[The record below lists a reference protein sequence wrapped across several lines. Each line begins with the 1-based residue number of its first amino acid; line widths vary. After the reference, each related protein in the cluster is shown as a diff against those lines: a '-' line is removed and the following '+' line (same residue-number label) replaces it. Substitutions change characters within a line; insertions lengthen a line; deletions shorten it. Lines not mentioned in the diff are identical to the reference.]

1 MATTQMQQ
9 VLDKMGLVYNLAE
22 KCKLEDAFFELV
34 DTELEFLANY
44 FRITKSQTVFISVIF
59 ALNYTGQKV
68 DMEDLN
74 RFFSSN
80 PMKLLKF
87 RNDFVDLY
95 EKGLLRK
102 SKSRFSS
109 LELTGTSE
117 KFYINN
123 LVVNS
128 IFKNE
133 PVPDVLI
140 DPEVFDDVFK
150 FLNHLNKLVFQRAGE
165 VISTKELFENAQNLI
180 ENNNQILLINRLQ
193 SVMASN
199 EEKVMFL
206 YTIWK
211 FLEGSEYISVERIY
225 KDIYD
230 EVSER
235 FIQIHLFIGQRNILV
250 KDGWLDVKEAH
261 FFGEAL
267 IELTDNT
274 KEMLEDCGIKLYYNV
289 AKSENVISPENI
301 PYKELV
307 FNENEKR
314 QFELLKNLLKEENL
328 KTTQERLAQKALP
341 KGVAV
346 LLHGVPGTG
355 KTETVKQIA
364 KATNRKI
371 IKVDISQT
379 KSMWFG
385 DSEKIIKR
393 VFTDYKKYVK
403 NFKQYPILF
412 FNEADAVIGKR
423 KEVGSS
429 GVDQTENTI
438 QNILLEEIENF
449 EGILI
454 ATTNL
459 TNNLDSAFERRFLF
473 KVEFQKPGIA
483 AKSQIW
489 KSKMPYLSKEE
500 CELLASKFDFSG
512 GQIDNIVRK
521 NEINEILYG
530 KKIDVT
536 ELVEY
541 CKEEILN
548 TKRSLKP
555 VGFKTNTRIEV
566 KEVEL
571 ILQKNEA

>member
-1 MATTQMQQ
+1 MDTTQMQQ

-22 KCKLEDAFFELV
+22 KCKLDDVFFELA
-34 DTELEFLANY
+34 DTELEFLGEY
-44 FRITKSQTVFISVIF
+44 FRATKSQALFISVIF
-59 ALNYTGQKV
+59 AKNYIGKKV

-74 RFFSSN
+74 IFFNSN

-87 RNDFVDLY
+87 RNDFVELY
-95 EKGLLRK
+95 ERGLLCK
-102 SKSRFSS
+102 NKSRFSS
-109 LELTGTSE
+109 LQLSGTSE
-117 KFYINN
+117 QFYINK

-128 IFKNE
+128 VFKNE
-133 PVPDVLI
+133 PVPDVLT
-140 DPEVFDDVFK
+140 DPNVFDNIFTLLK
-150 FLNHLNKLVFQRAGE
+150 HLNKLAFQRSE
-165 VISTKELFENAQNLI
+165 EQISTKEIFELSKAMMDNHGHIPLI
-180 ENNNQILLINRLQ
+180 QKLELI
-193 SVMASN
+193 SASH
-199 EEKVMFL
+199 EEKFMFL
-206 YTIWK
+206 YIIWQ
-211 FLEGSEYISVERIY
+211 FINGSGYVNIERVY
-225 KDIYD
+225 TDIYD
-230 EVSER
+230 EISER
-235 FIQIHLFIGQRNILV
+235 FRQIHLLINKNNNLV
-250 KDGWLDVKEAH
+250 KEGWLDVKEAH
-261 FFGEAL
+261 FFGDAK
-267 IELTDNT
+267 IELPEKT
-274 KEMLEDCGIKLYYNV
+274 KEMLEECGIKLYYIDP
-289 AKSENVISPENI
+289 KSDSIIYPENI
-301 PYKELV
+301 LHKELI
-307 FNENEKR
+307 FNENEKN
-314 QFELLKNLLKEENL
+314 QFELLRSLLKEENL
-328 KTTQERLAQKALP
+328 KNTQERLVQKALP

-346 LLHGVPGTG
+346 LLHGAPGTG
-355 KTETVKQIA
+355 KTEMVKQIA
-364 KATNRKI
+364 KATNRRI
-371 IKVDISQT
+371 MKVEISQT

-393 VFTDYKKYVK
+393 IFSDYNNYVK
-403 NFKQYPILF
+403 KCKQYPILF

-423 KEVGSS
+423 KEVGNS
-429 GVDQTENTI
+429 GVGQTENTI

-473 KVEFQKPGIA
+473 KVEFQKPGLA
-483 AKSQIW
+483 AKAQIW

-530 KKIDVT
+530 KKVDVT

-555 VGFKTNTRIEV
+555 VGFKTNNPIEV

-571 ILQKNEA
+571 KLYKKDA

>member
-566 KEVEL
+566 KEVDL
-571 ILQKNEA
+571 KLYKKNA

>member
-1 MATTQMQQ
+1 MDTTQMQQ

-22 KCKLEDAFFELV
+22 KCKLEDAFFDLV
-34 DTELEFLANY
+34 DTELEFLVNY
-44 FRITKSQTVFISVIF
+44 FRITKPQAVFISVIF

-68 DMEDLN
+68 DMGDLN

-87 RNDFVDLY
+87 RNDFLDLH
-95 EKGLLRK
+95 ERGLLRK
-102 SKSRFSS
+102 SRSRFHS
-109 LELTGTSE
+109 LQLTGTSE
-117 KFYINN
+117 KFHINDI
-123 LVVNS
+123 VVKC
-128 IFKNE
+128 IFNNE
-133 PVPDVLI
+133 PIPEVLT

-150 FLNHLNKLVFQRAGE
+150 LLKHINKLVFHKGAE
-165 VISTKELFENAQNLI
+165 ESSTKELFEIVKNLI
-180 ENNNQILLINRLQ
+180 ENHNHIPLIDRLQ
-193 SVMASN
+193 SMMASH
-199 EEKVMFL
+199 EEKVTFL
-206 YTIWK
+206 YIIWK
-211 FLEGSEYISVERIY
+211 FLEGHEYVMVEKIY

-230 EVSER
+230 DVYDQ
-235 FIQIHLFIGQRNILV
+235 FTQIHMFIAQENNLV
-250 KDGWLDVKEAH
+250 KEGWLVVKESH
-261 FFGEAL
+261 FFGDAL
-267 IELTDNT
+267 IELTDKT
-274 KEMLEDCGIKLYYNV
+274 KEMLEECGIKLYYKE
-289 AKSENVISPENI
+289 AKNDSIILPDSI
-301 PYKELV
+301 TFKELV

-328 KTTQERLAQKALP
+328 KTTQDRLLQKALP

-346 LLHGVPGTG
+346 LLHGAPGTG
-355 KTETVKQIA
+355 KTEMVKQIA
-364 KATNRKI
+364 KATNRRI
-371 IKVDISQT
+371 MKVDISQT

-385 DSEKIIKR
+385 DSERIIKR
-393 VFTDYKKYVK
+393 IFSDYNNYVK
-403 NFKQYPILF
+403 KCKQYPILF

-423 KEVGSS
+423 KEVGNS
-429 GVDQTENTI
+429 GVGQTENTI

-473 KVEFQKPGIA
+473 KVEFQKPGLA
-483 AKSQIW
+483 AKAQIW

-530 KKIDVT
+530 KKVDVT

-541 CKEEILN
+541 CKEEILK

-555 VGFKTNTRIEV
+555 VGFKTNNPIEV

-571 ILQKNEA
+571 KLYKKDA